1 VARTPEGLLLAT
13 TALLGAMFVVLAAAD
28 AFAVAIGAALVAGVA
43 EGPQL
48 ASVFQIRHREAPE
61 SLRAQLFTTA
71 ASVKMSAFAL
81 GSAGAGALAV
91 HSVTACLLAAAGAQ
105 AAAIAAVLALTAR
118 ARRRPEARTARA

>member
-1 VARTPEGLLLAT
+1 
-13 TALLGAMFVVLAAAD
+13 
-28 AFAVAIGAALVAGVA
+28 VA